1 MMESKMHRFMQFSTF
16 LEFDITSLEGRIK
29 VLCVFNRESI
39 NESRGVP
46 GLRAAVRNRRG
57 VSQHSGSAGQSG

>member
-1 MMESKMHRFMQFSTF
+1 MESKMHQFMQFSTF

-39 NESRGVP
+39 KEYLASELQCGIAE
-46 GLRAAVRNRRG
+46 G
-57 VSQHSGSAGQSG
+57 